1 VGRWEFKT
9 WRRSRRRR
17 RRRKRRNG
25 VQILMEVVEEH
36 CGVMEMP

>member
-1 VGRWEFKT
+1 MLAT
-9 WRRSRRRR
+9 HWRRSRRR

>member
-9 WRRSRRRR
+9 WRRSRRR

-36 CGVMEMP
+36 CVVMEMP

>member
-17 RRRKRRNG
+17 RRKRRNG
-25 VQILMEVVEEH
+25 VQISMEVVEEH

>member
-17 RRRKRRNG
+17 RRRNG

>member
-17 RRRKRRNG
+17 RRKSRNG